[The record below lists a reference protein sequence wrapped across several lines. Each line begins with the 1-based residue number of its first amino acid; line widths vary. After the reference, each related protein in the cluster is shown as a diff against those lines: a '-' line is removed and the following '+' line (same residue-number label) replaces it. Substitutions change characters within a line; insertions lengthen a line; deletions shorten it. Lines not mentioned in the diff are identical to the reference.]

1 MQSRHAGRCQQD
13 RQPHSTGTHPGPGY
27 RRVPVPTLPL
37 SGSALSS
44 GARGQAGPCPCR
56 GSARAPLAEAQSSS
70 SPPGSSNLLCLYR
83 YGTRGHTHG
92 LTHTHLTTHHLRRG
106 GKVPGGGASS
116 VHTAWGCPARAEQD
130 TRAPGLPRRHC
141 TQAKAPKAAT
151 SPDYRGSQ
159 RPGAH
164 NSGEKALPCLQG
176 GLRELHFPPGLQR
189 PGLSPSL
196 QGGPFLWP
204 AKTAQF

>member
-13 RQPHSTGTHPGPGY
+13 RQPRSTGTHPGPGY

-70 SPPGSSNLLCLYR
+70 SPPGSSNLLCSVSVGQR
-83 YGTRGHTHG
+83 GAHTRPHSYTDLTKGTHG
-92 LTHTHLTTHHLRRG
+92 D
-106 GKVPGGGASS
+106 KVPGGGASS
-116 VHTAWGCPARAEQD
+116 VHTAWGCPARAEQE
-130 TRAPGLPRRHC
+130 TRAPGLPRHHC

-151 SPDYRGSQ
+151 SPDYRGSHW
-159 RPGAH
+159 PGAQ
-164 NSGEKALPCLQG
+164 STGEKALPCLQG
-176 GLRELHFPPGLQR
+176 GLRELHFPPGLHR

-196 QGGPFLWP
+196 QGGPLLWP